1 MFTSLEKDFLLY
13 ILNGELKQLNE
24 NKRIA
29 ETNDKRFT
37 MESELNLVDSLYNKI
52 IKL

>member
-13 ILNGELKQLNE
+13 ILNGELTRLKE
-24 NKRIA
+24 NKQIA
-29 ETNDKRFT
+29 SDNDKRFT
-37 MESELNLVDSLYNKI
+37 MESELNLVESLYNKI